1 MHGTVGGKPH
11 CASKRRCGVRSLSD
25 LLGLLSLTPYVIM
38 LATLGCIDE
47 NLEPGTDGE
56 LSSQGKV
63 WRVCMDNAIRKLRLI
78 PHWIKSKFIPK
89 AALVSML
96 LVAGAALL
104 PAGPREPAEGAAEA
118 EQPPVA
124 KSFQQYL
131 EKSVVSRKDV
141 DDFLAGKT
149 WGQFD
154 PELGYVL
161 GNSLNPW
168 GIDHSSAIET
178 VQANGSRT
186 SFLYADKKARINAY
200 GDSYTECEQVS
211 DGETWEEYLAG
222 HLGEPVRNF
231 GVGGYGVYQAYRRM
245 LREEKTDHSA
255 KYLILMIC
263 CDDSI
268 RSLYR
273 MRWAAIYPWF
283 REEAESIHMFHGN
296 AWDYM
301 EMDLETGKFVERK
314 SLLSTPESLY
324 HMTEPR
330 WMADHLKD
338 DLPLQL
344 EAYRRGFSRD
354 LDRERITKLAARLG
368 FPIDWNLESTT
379 ASVNSKWSDTPET
392 PMQFQAGELLNR
404 YGQRATI
411 FVLDQARDFAKK
423 NGKKLLVVLNGTV
436 DLDRLKK
443 EGKREDQEVLDYL
456 KNEKFDY
463 VDLNAVF
470 FRDFQK
476 SSLSAED
483 FMNTYL
489 VNEAHLNPMGNHFIA
504 YAMKDKIVQWLDPK
518 PVPYQQPEAQ
528 SVSFKGYLHGGV
540 YH

>member
-1 MHGTVGGKPH
+1 
-11 CASKRRCGVRSLSD
+11 
-25 LLGLLSLTPYVIM
+25 
-38 LATLGCIDE
+38 
-47 NLEPGTDGE
+47 
-56 LSSQGKV
+56 
-63 WRVCMDNAIRKLRLI
+63 MDNWIRHLQVVTHLR
-78 PHWIKSKFIPK
+78 KAKFLRH
-89 AALVSML
+89 AALVLML
-96 LVAGAALL
+96 LVAGGFPLAARF
-104 PAGPREPAEGAAEA
+104 RERAHGAPHA

-124 KSFQQYL
+124 ESFRTYL
-131 EKSVVSRKDV
+131 EKSVVTRKDV
-141 DDFLAGKT
+141 GDFLAGKT
-149 WGQFD
+149 WGRFD

-161 GNSLNPW
+161 GNSLTPW
-168 GIDHSSAIET
+168 GIDHSSTIET
-178 VQANGSRT
+178 IQPDGART
-186 SFLYADKKARINAY
+186 SFLYADKKARINTY

-222 HLGEPVRNF
+222 HLGEPIRNF

-245 LREEKTDHSA
+245 IREEKTEHSA

-268 RSLYR
+268 RSVYR

-283 REEAESIHMFHGN
+283 REEAESVHMFHGN
-296 AWDYM
+296 AWDYL
-301 EMDLETGKFVERK
+301 EMDLETGKFVEKK
-314 SLLSTPESLY
+314 SLLPTPASLY
-324 HMTEPR
+324 HMTEPQ
-330 WMADHLKD
+330 WTANNLKD

-354 LDRERITKLAARLG
+354 LDRERITKLAARLD
-368 FPIDWNLESTT
+368 FPFDWSLESKI

-404 YGQRATI
+404 YGQGAAI
-411 FVLDQARDFAKK
+411 FVLDKARDFARAS
-423 NGKKLLVVLNGTV
+423 GKKLLVVLNGTV

-443 EGKREDQEVLDYL
+443 EGKREDQELLDYL
-456 KNEKFDY
+456 NNEHFDY
-463 VDLNAVF
+463 IDLNAAF

-476 SSLSAED
+476 SNLSAEE

-518 PVPYQQPEAQ
+518 PVPYQQPAAQ